1 MQTMGTLVT
10 GGRTAHDAIVAPHGA
25 PVHVMHVVYALQ
37 PGGMELGVVKVVN
50 GLDRARVRSSICST
64 VSATRSVRDL
74 VSSDVPVFELQ
85 RRPGNDPRLVAEL
98 YRLFRRERPDVVHTH
113 AWGTLIEGLVAARL
127 ARVPYVVHG
136 EHGTLQ
142 LKGYQARIQR
152 WAWNQTTQVLS
163 VSRKLA
169 DRMAE
174 TTGVNPSRIQ
184 TIQNGVDCERF
195 SPRHRAAG
203 RARLGLSPE
212 TLAIGTAG
220 RLVPV
225 KNQASLID
233 ALGGLRTA
241 GVAFRGYIAGDGP
254 LRSELQS
261 KITALGLT
269 DHVHLLGH
277 CGDLEQILAGLD
289 IFVLPSRSEGM
300 SNTILEAMASGTP
313 VVATKVGGAE
323 ELVAHEQTGLL
334 VPAEDSA
341 ALTRAL
347 VRMQTDDRRRRAMG
361 RAARMLTE
369 TTFSIRR
376 MVREYEHL
384 YWGLRS
390 NLRRAAS

>member
-1 MQTMGTLVT
+1 MHTMGALVT
-10 GGRTAHDAIVAPHGA
+10 GGSTTHEAIVTRHGS

-64 VSATRSVRDL
+64 VPATHSVREL
-74 VSSDVPVFELQ
+74 VSTDVPVFELQ
-85 RRPGNDPRLVAEL
+85 RRAGNDPRLVADL
-98 YRLFRRERPDVVHTH
+98 YRLFRRERPGVVHTH
-113 AWGTLIEGLVAARL
+113 AWGTLIEGLIAARL
-127 ARVPYVVHG
+127 ARVPYVIHG

-152 WAWNQTTQVLS
+152 WAWNRTTQVLS
-163 VSRKLA
+163 VSRRLA

-174 TTGVNPSRIQ
+174 TTGVDPSRIQ

-195 SPRHRAAG
+195 SPRHRMAG
-203 RARLGLSPE
+203 RARLALPPE

-225 KNQASLID
+225 KNQVSLIE
-233 ALGGLRTA
+233 AFGRLRAA
-241 GVAFRGYIAGDGP
+241 GVHFRGYIAGDGP
-254 LRSELQS
+254 LRSELES
-261 KITALGLT
+261 KITALGLE
-269 DHVHLLGH
+269 DHVQLLGH
-277 CGDLEQILAGLD
+277 CEDLQQILAGLD

-313 VVATKVGGAE
+313 VVATNVGGAE

-347 VRMQTDDRRRRAMG
+347 VRMQTDDGRRRAMG
-361 RAARMLTE
+361 RAGRMLTE

-384 YWGLRS
+384 YAGFGGDLRQG
-390 NLRRAAS
+390 AS